1 MATFLN
7 TIALPKLH
15 PGLSRRSLMREMA
28 AAGAVLAVPVA
39 AVAAPVPVPSPQ
51 ERLTA
56 LIEEIQAVARE
67 IDPEIEEWKVH
78 INLDSKLHGC
88 PLLIAA
94 FHAHPNFRAEPHVSV
109 GWTFENRAES

>member
-1 MATFLN
+1 MADSSNSTL
-7 TIALPKLH
+7 LPKLH
-15 PGLSRRSLMREMA
+15 PGLSRRALMREMA
-28 AAGAVLAVPVA
+28 AAGMLAAVPVA
-39 AVAAPVPVPSPQ
+39 AVAAPVPKTTPQ

-109 GWTFENRAES
+109 GWTFENRAKS